1 MSEEIKSKSER
12 PRKYTKKGFAWQL
25 EQRTPPVRSLVT
37 KWKTSAEM
45 LSILLSNREPDR
57 IKKVLVRHDI

>member
-25 EQRTPPVRSLVT
+25 EQRTPVRSLVT

-45 LSILLSNREPDR
+45 LSILLSNREPDG
-57 IKKVLVRHDI
+57 IKKVLVRQDI